1 MYVCV
6 RGGGGG
12 NQSIFF
18 FNTGATFS
26 ALTEGPSLLSS
37 SPSTIMGLSG

>member
-1 MYVCV
+1 MVAI
-6 RGGGGG
+6 
-12 NQSIFF
+12 SPFFFF

-37 SPSTIMGLSG
+37 SPTTIMGLSG